1 MNRNGTV
8 LFGVILLCAT
18 GIVAMTWL
26 RGLGDNAPVIVH
38 QSLSASAT
46 PTLSQDPDTTLAP
59 EDTASLSARMFDPI
73 LTAADAV
80 SRTVA
85 ILPAEQHPRDG
96 IARKMLETSYN
107 TWQLQTTPPGRVR
120 GELGMSDPHAVV
132 WLVAMHVDAMN
143 DLDLV
148 PFPDII
154 DTSSALASSNS
165 ASFAS
170 EYPMSGSIRVVWN
183 ASTGHVITKGVLL
196 DGTTQ
201 GYASVL
207 ALADEDIPIPTPFA
221 KPFPEPLDHIVVT
234 PDTAAGP

>member
-1 MNRNGTV
+1 MNRHGTI
-8 LFGVILLCAT
+8 LFGVTMLCAT

-26 RGLGDNAPVIVH
+26 RGSDGEAPVIVH
-38 QSLSASAT
+38 QSSSASAT
-46 PTLSQDPDTTLAP
+46 PALSQNPDPTLAP
-59 EDTASLSARMFDPI
+59 EDIAALSASMFDPI

-96 IARKMLETSYN
+96 IARKMLESSYN

-120 GELGMSDPHAVV
+120 GDLPASDPHAVV
-132 WLVAMHVDAMN
+132 WLVAMHVDAMS

-148 PFPDII
+148 PFPGLI
-154 DTSSALASSNS
+154 DTSYALARSGNG
-165 ASFAS
+165 SFAR
-170 EYPMSGSIRVVWN
+170 EYPMSGSIQVVWN
-183 ASTGHVITKGVLL
+183 ASTGHEITSGVLL

-201 GYASVL
+201 GYAAVL
-207 ALADEDIPIPTPFA
+207 ALADEDVPIPTPFA
-221 KPFPEPLDHIVVT
+221 KPFPEPLDPVWVT